1 MFVCS
6 LARYVF
12 FSRLLS
18 AIQEYNIVSRY
29 YLLFIFVALIILSC
43 SSRRYLS
50 NDEILYTGAKIQFA
64 EGVEIE
70 DERDIKAELEAVL
83 RPSPNVKLLGLIRHR
98 LWFHYIGGGN
108 AENGWRGWIG
118 RKLGEPAVLLRDA
131 DPENTSRLMINRLE
145 NNGYFRAQ
153 VEYDVRHKKKSAD
166 ILYTVNPGLLY
177 RIANI
182 VYPEPDTELKKEI
195 KGTEETSVLRKQKQ
209 FTLSLLR
216 KERDRISVEL
226 KNRGFYYFNAEYI
239 SFLADSTSGD
249 NTVNIYVTVRDD
261 IPPKAI
267 NKYRIGRIYILQNF
281 ALRNDAE
288 RTNVDTVVA
297 DSHYFVGDPNKYK
310 PAVFSRLVFL
320 QHNDYYN
327 RKNHLLTINRLM
339 RLETFR
345 FVNIRFEPDT
355 DAPEETLYT
364 HISLRSANKH
374 SIRAEFQAISKSNDL
389 AGPGF
394 NIGYRNRNLLRG
406 GEVLTVDTHSSF
418 ETLITDQ
425 RRWRLDQY
433 HIGIE
438 SELQIPRIISP
449 VPLPTRET
457 MYLPRTRIRLGY
469 EGLDRMDELRLDS
482 FSTRFGYMWMSTR
495 FLRHELDPIIINFVR
510 SSIRNPGSGSD
521 IPVDPVTLQSLES
534 QFIIGANYSLVYNNQ
549 IDQQRR
555 NHMFFRLQLDLSG
568 NTLHLVQSLFGQKEP
583 TPDSPYTLLGIPY
596 SQYTR
601 AEIDFR
607 YFWRPSTGGRI
618 ATRLVFGAGIPYG
631 NSAYLPYVKQFF
643 IGGSSSI
650 RAFAARS
657 LGPGT
662 LYPPEP
668 GAGRLDRTGDMRI
681 ETNIE
686 YRFPVLGMINGAFFT
701 DAGNIWM
708 VNDDREREG
717 TEFNVST
724 FYREVAIG
732 SGFGLRIDA
741 SFFVLRFD
749 LAFPLRKP
757 FLPPGERWVI
767 GDIDFG
773 SSRWRNDNLT
783 YIIAIGHPF

>member
-1 MFVCS
+1 MTRLCLFFIL
-6 LARYVF
+6 LA
-12 FSRLLS
+12 L
-18 AIQEYNIVSRY
+18 AIT
-29 YLLFIFVALIILSC
+29 SC

-50 NDEILYTGAKIQFA
+50 DDEILYTGAKIQFVEEVDT
-64 EGVEIE
+64 EGK
-70 DERDIKAELEAVL
+70 RDIKEELEAVL

-98 LWFHYIGGGN
+98 LWFHYLANVN
-108 AENGWRGWIG
+108 AEDGLRGWIG
-118 RKLGEPAVLLRDA
+118 RRLGEAPVLLRHA

-153 VEYDVRHKKKSAD
+153 VKYDVRHRRMAAD
-166 ILYTVNPGLLY
+166 ILYTVNPGLPF
-177 RIANI
+177 RIENI
-182 VYPEPDTELKKEI
+182 VFPEPDTELKEEI
-195 KGTEETSVLRKQKQ
+195 RRTKETSVLREQKQ

-216 KERDRISVEL
+216 EERERIGVEL
-226 KNRGFYYFNAEYI
+226 KNRGFYYFNSEYI
-239 SFLADSTSGD
+239 QFLADSTRGD
-249 NTVNIYVTVRDD
+249 NAVDIYITVRDD
-261 IPPKAI
+261 ISPEAI
-267 NKYRIGRIYILQNF
+267 NRYRIGRIYVLPDF
-281 ALRNDAE
+281 ALGSDAE
-288 RTNVDTVVA
+288 RTDADTVVVNGQ
-297 DSHYFVGDPNKYK
+297 YFVGDPNKYK
-310 PAVFSRLVFL
+310 PAIFSRFVFL

-327 RKNHLLTINRLM
+327 RQNHLLTINRLM

-345 FVNIRFEPDT
+345 FVNIHFDRNTAAPDQ
-355 DAPEETLYT
+355 TLHT
-364 HISLRSANKH
+364 HIYLRSANKH
-374 SIRAEFQAISKSNDL
+374 SIRAEIQAISKSNDL

-394 NIGYRNRNLLRG
+394 SIGYRNRNLLRG
-406 GEVLTVDTHSSF
+406 AEVLTIDTHSSF
-418 ETLITDQ
+418 ETLVTEQ

-457 MYLPRTRIRLGY
+457 LFLSRTRIRLGY

-482 FSTRFGYMWMSTR
+482 FSARFGYIWMSTR
-495 FLRHELDPIIINFVR
+495 FLRHELDPISINYVWSR
-510 SSIRNPGSGSD
+510 IPNTGAGRD
-521 IPVDPVTLQSLES
+521 LPVDPITVQSLES
-534 QFIIGANYSLVYNNQ
+534 QFIVGSNYSLVYNNQ
-549 IDQQRR
+549 TDQHRR
-555 NHMFFRLQLDLSG
+555 NHMFFKLHFDLAG
-568 NTLHLVQSLFGQKEP
+568 NTLHLVHRLFRERAS
-583 TPDSPYTLLGIPY
+583 TPDSPYTLFGIPY

-601 AEIDFR
+601 AEIDYR
-607 YFWRPSTGGRI
+607 YFWRPRTGGRI
-618 ATRLVFGAGIPYG
+618 AIRLVVGAGLPHG

-643 IGGSSSI
+643 IGGSNSI
-650 RAFAARS
+650 RAFPARS

-662 LYPPEP
+662 LDPPDL

-686 YRFPVLGMINGAFFT
+686 YRFPIRGIVSGAFFT

-708 VNDDREREG
+708 ISDDREREG
-717 TEFNVST
+717 TEFNVSS

-757 FLPPGERWVI
+757 FLSPGERWVI

-783 YIIAIGHPF
+783 YVIAVGHPF